1 MDGSDEE
8 IDVPPEVDSD
18 EDFSDDDFKQ
28 IQEEVY
34 KTDVLSRINIFFGK
48 MSRSIWSTFCH
59 SLSPK

>member
-34 KTDVLSRINIFFGK
+34 KTDVLSRINIFFG
-48 MSRSIWSTFCH
+48 
-59 SLSPK
+59 